1 MKTFF
6 VFLLRNKLYTAINF
20 IGLAISLAFVFLIAS
35 YTVKQLQTDK
45 FQEHAD
51 RVYLLGNKRGHG
63 NGFYWLQRLLVERYP
78 EIECAISLE
87 ADKLKVYSDDPT
99 ASTSELCL
107 LADSAYF
114 DMLTHRIIEGDVKKF
129 KIARQYC
136 VVSQSYARRVFG
148 KDSPVGER
156 VTVVDET
163 REYNFIIAAVMED
176 IDNSFLPNADL
187 IVPAEDIMLA
197 QSWGNGPNLSTNTVC
212 YTLVKIHEGADIHA
226 KCDEMEAWFKEILWN
241 YRRGSSQLVRFV
253 PIDELYF
260 AKTFRHDKRSHFQAG
275 DREFVSVLITVGVVL
290 LVFALLNYVNLTMA
304 QSGFRAK
311 EMAMRRLLGT
321 RRSVIFMRL
330 VAESLVL
337 SIGAALLALL
347 LAYALLPHACDL
359 LKYQFGLFDS
369 FTTMHYLLLTVCVL
383 LIGLSAGIFPA
394 LFISGFNPMDVVKGT
409 FRVKSKNVYG
419 KVMIGVQYTL
429 AIVMLL
435 MACTIRLQMRH
446 IIEAPLGYNTEDY
459 MTVNLSGY
467 KGLDHSAL
475 RAELMTCP
483 QVEKVGF
490 GTGHPYYVDMDNTP
504 VTYQG
509 RTLSMMHIYG
519 DSLYFD
525 ILGLRVK
532 HDNKL
537 GEPTPFLNEWAIEF
551 FGMKDTDVMT
561 PEDEHNHPFS
571 VGGVYY
577 NFHFRNRLANK
588 RGARIYNFGSE
599 IPRMLQT
606 AVIKTV
612 GPHREAQ
619 QAVID
624 VFNELYPGE
633 LELSPDRAR
642 YVEESIANG
651 LSKER
656 RLLQIVSIFTLLSL
670 FVATLGLFGMSTYY
684 VRQRMR
690 DIAIKRTFGTSRLRI
705 VCGLL
710 GHFLLIVGIAFVVAL
725 PIAFHITEQ
734 WLSGYDY
741 RMSQSGW
748 LYLLVGLFV
757 IVIAFLTVF
766 GLSVKAANANPVEVL
781 RKE

>member
-1 MKTFF
+1 M
-6 VFLLRNKLYTAINF
+6 
-20 IGLAISLAFVFLIAS
+20 
-35 YTVKQLQTDK
+35 
-45 FQEHAD
+45 
-51 RVYLLGNKRGHG
+51 
-63 NGFYWLQRLLVERYP
+63 ERYP

-212 YTLVKIHEGADIHA
+212 YTLVKVHEGADIHA

-241 YRRGSSQLVRFV
+241 YRRGSSRLVRFV

-260 AKTFRHDKRSHFQAG
+260 AKTFRHDKRSHFLAG

-321 RRSVIFMRL
+321 RRSAIFMRL
-330 VAESLVL
+330 IAESLILCV
-337 SIGAALLALL
+337 GAALLALL
-347 LAYALLPHACDL
+347 LAYALLPQACDL
-359 LKYQFGLFDS
+359 LRYQFGLFDS
-369 FTTMHYLLLTVCVL
+369 FTAMHCLLLIGCVL
-383 LIGLSAGIFPA
+383 LIGLSAGVFPA
-394 LFISGFNPMDVVKGT
+394 LFISGFSPMDVVKGT
-409 FRVKSKNVYG
+409 FRTKSKSVYG
-419 KVMIGVQYTL
+419 RVMIGIQYTL
-429 AIVMLL
+429 AIVMLV
-435 MACTIRLQMRH
+435 MASTIHLQMRH
-446 IIEAPLGYNTEDY
+446 IIEAPLGYNTKDY
-459 MTVNLSGY
+459 MTVNLRGY
-467 KGLDHSAL
+467 KGMNPLAL
-475 RAELMTCP
+475 RAKLMTCP

-490 GTGHPYYVDMDNTP
+490 GTGHPYYVDMPNTP

-509 RTLSMMHIYG
+509 QSLSMMQIYG

-525 ILGLRVK
+525 ILDLRVK

-537 GEPTPFLNEWAIEF
+537 GEFAPFLNEWAIEF

-561 PEDEHNHPFS
+561 PEDEHNDPFP

-577 NFHFRNRLANK
+577 NFHFRNVLANK
-588 RGARIYNFGSE
+588 RGARIYNFGNR
-599 IPRMLQT
+599 IPGMLQT

-612 GPHREAQ
+612 GPHEEAR
-619 QAVID
+619 QAVIG
-624 VFNELYPGE
+624 VFKELYPGE
-633 LELSPDRAR
+633 IELTAETTR
-642 YVEESIANG
+642 YVEDSIANG

-656 RLLQIVSIFTLLSL
+656 RLLQIVGIFTLLSI
-670 FVATLGLFGMSTYY
+670 FVATLGLLGMSTYY
-684 VRQRMR
+684 VRQRR
-690 DIAIKRTFGTSRLRI
+690 GDIAIMRVYGTSRLRI
-705 VCGLL
+705 VSNLIGR
-710 GHFLLIVGIAFVVAL
+710 FLLIVVIAFVVAL

-734 WLSGYDY
+734 WLSDY
-741 RMSQSGW
+741 AYRISQSGW
-748 LYLLVGLFV
+748 LYALVGLFV
-757 IVIAFLTVF
+757 VVIALLTVL
-766 GLSVKAANANPVEVL
+766 GLSVRAANANPVEVL
-781 RKE
+781 RKG